1 MGILLFIIIVRLF
14 FLHQNY
20 EEFLSKPFYFT
31 HAEVLSEST
40 RHKRGKS
47 YKVLKLHSDEGLTFY
62 TVSYK
67 RDSLLHKRLRLQ
79 IFPNKKITFSD
90 YMGTFFVKSHIKKV
104 ERLPQTL
111 KDTLL
116 ERVLLQHKERLL
128 GNFYNAVFFATPLDR
143 ELREKIGML
152 GVSHL
157 VALSGFHLGILWGII
172 YGCLLL
178 IYRPLQQRYFPYRY
192 SLLDLGVVTLIVLA
206 LYLWFVNFPPSL
218 LRSYAMLLIGWGVVI
233 AGIELLSF
241 FLLATILLILIALY
255 PALLFSLGFW
265 FSIFG
270 VFYIFLLLTYTKAY
284 PKWIITL
291 LIIPFGIFI
300 LMLPVVHGIFGVTT
314 TYQLYSPL
322 FSLLFVPFY
331 PLVMVLHLI
340 GMGDLLDSGLLWL
353 FSLPKEGREEILSLW
368 ILGGYGILSLASIW
382 SRKIFFLTLG
392 VALLYAGYLFV

>member
-1 MGILLFIIIVRLF
+1 M
-14 FLHQNY
+14 
-20 EEFLSKPFYFT
+20 E
-31 HAEVLSEST
+31 
-40 RHKRGKS
+40 
-47 YKVLKLHSDEGLTFY
+47 
-62 TVSYK
+62 
-67 RDSLLHKRLRLQ
+67 
-79 IFPNKKITFSD
+79 IFPSSKITFGS
-90 YMGTFFVKSHIKKV
+90 YLGSFFVKSRIKSV
-104 ERLPQTL
+104 ESLPQTL

-128 GNFYNAVFFATPLDR
+128 GNFYNAIFFATPLDR

-206 LYLWFVNFPPSL
+206 FYLWFVSSPPSL
-218 LRSYAMLLIGWGVVI
+218 LRSYAMLLVGWGVMIV
-233 AGIELLSF
+233 GMELISF
-241 FLLATILLILIALY
+241 TFLATILLILLALY

-291 LIIPFGIFI
+291 LVIPFGIFI

-314 TYQLYSPL
+314 SYQLLSPL
-322 FSLLFVPFY
+322 LSLLFVPFY

-340 GMGDLLDSGLLWL
+340 GMGDLLDSVLVWL
-353 FSLPKEGREEILSLW
+353 FSLPGESREHLLSLW
-368 ILGGYGILSLASIW
+368 MVGGYIVLSLASIR
-382 SRKIFFLTLG
+382 SRKIFFMTFG
-392 VALLYAGYLFV
+392 VALFYAGYLFV